1 MMYFIT
7 LLQATKNGNS
17 ILYRW
22 FTNHNRLETTLQG
35 SILFNVLAVLIQSSS
50 TNAAQ
55 LTTSH
60 HWLQQIAG
68 IHSTVG
74 STSTYHS
81 VYLINK
87 QQNLSI
93 RFYYLVEN
101 GFQSFLKLTP
111 ILGTSHQ
118 STHIQGEQGLVLQGL
133 RHIASHNSPSQSLYN
148 SGFTNTW
155 LTNQHRVVL
164 GTAGQNLN
172 GSSNFIITANNWIQ
186 LALTSH
192 LGQITAVFFQSLVT
206 ILWVGRVYILLSVFL
221 NGVGYTIL
229 GQAKSAANISSL
241 VTAILH
247 NSQQQMLSADIIILH
262 AVSQLL
268 RFTNNS
274 AQLHAHGQSILSLDT
289 RNLPQL
295 LLHSFLQHT
304 QVNISFLE
312 DCFQQPLWFLSQ
324 GQQHMKAGDFLMV
337 MQSGI
342 LLSSLQCIQNSL
354 SIFFLFHNLSTFHNE
369 MISFN
374 MVLFF

>member
-7 LLQATKNGNS
+7 FLQATENGNS

-60 HWLQQIAG
+60 HWLQQVAG
-68 IHSTVG
+68 IHSTVS

-81 VYLINK
+81 MYLINK

-155 LTNQHRVVL
+155 LTNQHRVIF

-172 GSSNFIITANNWIQ
+172 GSSNFIITANNWVQ

-192 LGQITAVFFQSLVT
+192 LSQITAVFFQSLVT

-221 NGVGYTIL
+221 NGIGNTIL
-229 GQAKSAANISSL
+229 S
-241 VTAILH
+241 
-247 NSQQQMLSADIIILH
+247 
-262 AVSQLL
+262 
-268 RFTNNS
+268 
-274 AQLHAHGQSILSLDT
+274 
-289 RNLPQL
+289 
-295 LLHSFLQHT
+295 
-304 QVNISFLE
+304 
-312 DCFQQPLWFLSQ
+312 
-324 GQQHMKAGDFLMV
+324 
-337 MQSGI
+337 
-342 LLSSLQCIQNSL
+342 
-354 SIFFLFHNLSTFHNE
+354 
-369 MISFN
+369 
-374 MVLFF
+374 

>member
-1 MMYFIT
+1 M
-7 LLQATKNGNS
+7 
-17 ILYRW
+17 
-22 FTNHNRLETTLQG
+22 
-35 SILFNVLAVLIQSSS
+35 
-50 TNAAQ
+50 
-55 LTTSH
+55 
-60 HWLQQIAG
+60 
-68 IHSTVG
+68 
-74 STSTYHS
+74 
-81 VYLINK
+81 YLINK

-93 RFYYLVEN
+93 RFYHLVEN

-118 STHIQGEQGLVLQGL
+118 STHIQGEQGLVLQRL
-133 RHIASHNSPSQSLYN
+133 RYIASHNSPSQSLYN

-192 LGQITAVFFQSLVT
+192 LSQITAVFFKSFVA

-221 NGVGYTIL
+221 NGVGNTIF
-229 GQAKSAANISSL
+229 GQAESTTDISSL

-247 NSQQQMLSADIIILH
+247 NSQQQMLGADIIILH
-262 AVSQLL
+262 AVSKLL
-268 RFTNNS
+268 GFGNNP

-289 RNLPQL
+289 RNLSQL
-295 LLHSFLQHT
+295 LLHSFLQHP

-337 MQSGI
+337 MQCCI
-342 LLSSLQCIQNSL
+342 LLGSLQCIQNSL